1 MYPDFLADLDAN
13 VKKAEKIKFKRIAI
27 AGYNTYDWI
36 GEGDSGHLAIR
47 ANGPTGDASFED
59 KLKHFMQESDSRMAD
74 NKFYADHRTRRRSR

>member
-1 MYPDFLADLDAN
+1 MP
-13 VKKAEKIKFKRIAI
+13 
-27 AGYNTYDWI
+27 
-36 GEGDSGHLAIR
+36 R